1 MYEAGMT
8 AQGCW
13 DELDSYQQESIE
25 RLANLIIKECD
36 KLNKK
41 QSYELLGVI
50 IDTEEGDGF
59 DEVCLNTVKRIK
71 EYLSANTFEKHF
83 EIEEMQLIAGADKMS
98 GDGGY
103 QIGTKEGYDAFEE
116 KRNAN

>member
-25 RLANLIIKECD
+25 RLVNLIIKECD

-59 DEVCLNTVKRIK
+59 DEVCLNTVKRVNL
-71 EYLSANTFEKHF
+71 YLSSDTFETHF
-83 EIEEMQLIAGADKMS
+83 GVK
-98 GDGGY
+98 
-103 QIGTKEGYDAFEE
+103 
-116 KRNAN
+116 